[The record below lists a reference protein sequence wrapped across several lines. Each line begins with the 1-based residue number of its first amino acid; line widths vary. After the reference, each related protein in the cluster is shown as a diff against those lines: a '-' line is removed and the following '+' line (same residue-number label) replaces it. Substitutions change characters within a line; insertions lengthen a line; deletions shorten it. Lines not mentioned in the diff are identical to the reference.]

1 MCSLCVPLSVGF
13 VPALRQGVVRVFSVC
28 APVCWSCAGITSGGS
43 SCVLSVCPCLLVLCR
58 HYVRGEFLC
67 SLCVPLSVGLVPAL
81 RQGVVHVFVVC
92 TPVCWSCAG
101 ITSGWTELVDKISG
115 HGPSAYPINKEQGV
129 CDRLTL
135 LQYCLT
141 LLWYHLIHSL

>member
-1 MCSLCVPLSVGF
+1 MCSLCVPLSVRL
-13 VPALRQGVVRVFSVC
+13 VLALRRG
-28 APVCWSCAGITSGGS
+28 GGGS
-43 SCVLSVCPCLLVLCR
+43 SCVLSVYPCLLDLCW
-58 HYVRGEFLC
+58 HYVG
-67 SLCVPLSVGLVPAL
+67 GG
-81 RQGVVHVFVVC
+81 GVVHVFSLC